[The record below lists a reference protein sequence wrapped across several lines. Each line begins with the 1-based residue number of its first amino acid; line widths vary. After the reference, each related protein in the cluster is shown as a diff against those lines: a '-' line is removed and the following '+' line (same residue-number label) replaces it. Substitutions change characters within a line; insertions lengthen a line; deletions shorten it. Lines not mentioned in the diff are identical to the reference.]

1 MKKNSILE
9 ARRACISK
17 ETQATIDFSFE
28 IVDKIHHIL
37 ESKGMSQKDL
47 AVLLG
52 KNESEISKWMR
63 GTHNFT
69 ISTIIKIELALDCKI
84 LSIQKD
90 LCVSTIIS
98 TSPTMVIDIHRT
110 AGTILSGNSRIT
122 RYGYLSNSC
131 LRKSTKLN

>member
-69 ISTIIKIELALDCKI
+69 ISTIIKIEHALDCKI

-90 LCVSTIIS
+90 LCISTIIS
-98 TSPTMVIDIHRT
+98 TSPIVLDIHRT
-110 AGTILSGNSRIT
+110 TGTILSGNSRIT
-122 RYGYLSNSC
+122 RYGHLSSPY
-131 LRKSTKLN
+131 LRKSIKLN